1 MINKDHTIGEI
12 LELNP
17 NAPEILSGFGM
28 GCLGCPSATME
39 TLEQACYV
47 HGLKLEEVMAKLNEK

>member
-1 MINKDHTIGEI
+1 
-12 LELNP
+12 
-17 NAPEILSGFGM
+17 M